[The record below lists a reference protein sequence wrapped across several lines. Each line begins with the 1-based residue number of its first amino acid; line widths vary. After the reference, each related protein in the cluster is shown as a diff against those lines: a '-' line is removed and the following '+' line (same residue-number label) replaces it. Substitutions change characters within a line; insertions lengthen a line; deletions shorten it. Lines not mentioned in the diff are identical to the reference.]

1 VARWVAIGSIVA
13 FLVGVG
19 LLAKNQAYSAIE
31 KKRSWLESEMAGAV
45 EEELNIAL
53 EQPNYKEAAQKIV
66 SKPALWQPLVS
77 PPERKKAAPD
87 LQKMLA
93 DVKLTTQRVGRP
105 PSTRVKILT
114 KANRNGLWISVG
126 SIVNDCRVKQITD
139 TGIVFSVVQDGVEY
153 THTLRF

>member
-1 VARWVAIGSIVA
+1 VIKWIAIGSIIA
-13 FLVGVG
+13 FFVGVG
-19 LLAKNQAYSAIE
+19 LLAKNQAYSPIE
-31 KKRSWLESEMAGAV
+31 KKRSWLESEMAGTV
-45 EEELNIAL
+45 QEELNIAL
-53 EQPNYKEAAQKIV
+53 EQPNYKEAAQKII
-66 SKPALWQPLVS
+66 SKAGLWQPLVS

-105 PSTRVKILT
+105 PTTKVKIIT
-114 KANRNGLWISVG
+114 KASRNGMWISVG

-139 TGIVFSVVQDGVEY
+139 AGIVFSVVQDGVEY